1 MRICQNIVIVS
12 IFWKTYWLV
21 LLIQSMILIDSAS
34 HWLIYLSTCNR
45 FKANS
50 SIVLF
55 MCILLKP
62 HMSKQLIGLLAWCI
76 KHQLV
81 LLILRVKIHC
91 WLTISLLLHIIHIII
106 LLIDLMI
113 IVHYQLR
120 RRIIIWTIFRIFG
133 DEVVSWNGHI
143 SELLVLELRM
153 IRQMIGYSICIDLIE
168 SWFSRVIEMCVL
180 IEAIC
185 LSVMRNLVLVCLWV
199 VRVVWGKILTNTS
212 EATFDHSNF

>member
-21 LLIQSMILIDSAS
+21 LLTQSMILIDSAS

-62 HMSKQLIGLLAWCI
+62 HMSKQLGLLVWCI
-76 KHQLV
+76 KHRLV
-81 LLILRVKIHC
+81 LLILRVKTHC

-106 LLIDLMI
+106 LFIDLMI
-113 IVHYQLR
+113 IVHLQLR
-120 RRIIIWTIFRIFG
+120 GRIIIWTIFRIFS

-153 IRQMIGYSICIDLIE
+153 IGQMIGYSASIHLTE